1 MRLLILLV
9 AASLAKA
16 DKLPAGSSYLP
27 PTAASNGYGAPQ
39 ASYGGANDDY
49 YDDYEEDQQPSY
61 SEDQVGHLAKRVLNQ
76 YQNGP
81 IFLKNI
87 LSSIFYYGVNAIR
100 SRAFFPRC
108 ISSFIRF
115 D

>member
-1 MRLLILLV
+1 MRLFVLLV

-39 ASYGGANDDY
+39 AAYGGGNDDY

-61 SEDQVGHLAKRVLNQ
+61 SEDQVGL
-76 YQNGP
+76 
-81 IFLKNI
+81 FL
-87 LSSIFYYGVNAIR
+87 FVVNAILIPT
-100 SRAFFPRC
+100 FELGC
-108 ISSFIRF
+108 IFEF
-115 D
+115 YKV

>member
-61 SEDQVGHLAKRVLNQ
+61 SEDQVGHLAKRVLDQ
-76 YQNGP
+76 YQNLFKKHP
-81 IFLKNI
+81 LFHL
-87 LSSIFYYGVNAIR
+87 LLW
-100 SRAFFPRC
+100 SRCNSVSRFFFQDAFRAL
-108 ISSFIRF
+108 
-115 D
+115 

>member
-61 SEDQVGHLAKRVLNQ
+61 SEDQVGLLAKRVLDQ
-76 YQNGP
+76 YQNRHP
-81 IFLKNI
+81 LLDLLFW
-87 LSSIFYYGVNAIR
+87 
-100 SRAFFPRC
+100 SRCNSVSRFF
-108 ISSFIRF
+108 SKMHFELYKV
-115 D
+115 

>member
-61 SEDQVGHLAKRVLNQ
+61 SEDQVGHLAKRVLDQ

-87 LSSIFYYGVNAIR
+87 ALLLW
-100 SRAFFPRC
+100 SRCNSVSRFF
-108 ISSFIRF
+108 SKMHFELYKV
-115 D
+115 

>member
-1 MRLLILLV
+1 MRRLIVLV

-39 ASYGGANDDY
+39 ASYGGGNDDY

-61 SEDQVGHLAKRVLNQ
+61 SEDQVGHILPKEFE
-76 YQNGP
+76 
-81 IFLKNI
+81 ISIKIIDSSFLKTRAHII
-87 LSSIFYYGVNAIR
+87 LELCNSLL
-100 SRAFFPRC
+100 SRFFLHDAFFRAL
-108 ISSFIRF
+108 
-115 D
+115 